1 MRKILP
7 PLILSVIIVVT
18 LRVLSIFNF
27 EYSQLVYSAISI
39 VLLLG
44 GGLILRLFAEK
55 KTKTIRFFKLRFIKR
70 KDLPIVFWMAVTV
83 ISGSFLLNILSL
95 DMFSA
100 IGLDVEGNMLAAYDM
115 NNMWLSLLIVAVIPA
130 IFEELFFRG
139 ATMSVLSKEKT
150 AAAIFISAT
159 LFALVH
165 GSMYLIFSSFFAG
178 VVFGITVYLTDS
190 IYASMLTHF
199 INNIMAYILFTYS
212 SMLSDAGFDDTIMF
226 VTVLVFLVSVYAT
239 IAVTAKR
246 YKKQLNEKK
255 PIINEGEI
263 IWEKRK
269 EKRSS
274 KKQ

>member
-150 AAAIFISAT
+150 AAAIFISAA

-190 IYASMLTHF
+190 IFASMLTHF

-226 VTVLVFLVSVYAT
+226 VTVLVFLVSVYGA

>member
-150 AAAIFISAT
+150 AAAIFISAA

-274 KKQ
+274 KK

>member
-150 AAAIFISAT
+150 AAAIFISAA

>member
-150 AAAIFISAT
+150 AAAIFISAA

-178 VVFGITVYLTDS
+178 VLFGITVYLTDS